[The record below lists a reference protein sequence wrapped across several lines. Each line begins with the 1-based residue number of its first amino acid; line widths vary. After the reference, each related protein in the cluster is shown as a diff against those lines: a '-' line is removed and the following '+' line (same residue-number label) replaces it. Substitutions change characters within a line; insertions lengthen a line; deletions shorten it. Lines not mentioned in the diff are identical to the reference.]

1 MSVADS
7 LTGIAAKLSAV
18 LSSIN
23 SKLTAKGSSN
33 ADTLSDVPAK
43 IEAISQG
50 VDTSDANAAAGDILS
65 GKTAYV
71 NGSKVTGN
79 IPTKTSSDLT
89 ASGATVTVPKGY
101 FAAQTQKSVATAAQA
116 TPSISVNSNT
126 GQITA
131 SCTQSSGYV
140 SGGTKSDVYNLSTD
154 SGGIITPGTS
164 QKTAVASGKYTT
176 GTTYVAGD
184 SNLVAGNIK
193 QGVSIFGVAGSLKNS
208 VDIFRVS
215 SIYPSS
221 SVSIALGQSN
231 CYGVDI
237 TKSPSALVLRQKG
250 SSGEG
255 IITTSTPGIRNLWV
269 VFSND
274 NWDIFE
280 ENGWWYDDTISTA
293 YEIGTTSNGIN
304 HILVSY
310 HNASNSIML
319 SVNTGLVKFN
329 IDAQYEIIL
338 IGVKRS

>member
-7 LTGIAAKLSAV
+7 LTGIATKLSAV

-140 SGGTKSDVYNLSTD
+140 SGGTKSGVYNLSTD
-154 SGGIITPGTS
+154 SGGTITPGTYR
-164 QKTAVASGKYTT
+164 KTAVASGKYTT

-184 SNLVAGNIK
+184 SNLVSENIKSGVNIFGITGSYAGN
-193 QGVSIFGVAGSLKNS
+193 GTFGTATSTSPELTITVPSDWNAVMFVAEGFNQMPSATTTATAVAGYLKRDNS
-208 VDIFRVS
+208 EYGVVGVQETKWHTYTGDRVTVES
-215 SIYPSS
+215 YSNNLKISS
-221 SVSIALGQSN
+221 SNGKFAFA
-231 CYGVDI
+231 
-237 TKSPSALVLRQKG
+237 T
-250 SSGEG
+250 SG
-255 IITTSTPGIRNLWV
+255 
-269 VFSND
+269 D
-274 NWDIFE
+274 NVTYYYIV
-280 ENGWWYDDTISTA
+280 Y
-293 YEIGTTSNGIN
+293 
-304 HILVSY
+304 
-310 HNASNSIML
+310 
-319 SVNTGLVKFN
+319 
-329 IDAQYEIIL
+329 
-338 IGVKRS
+338 

>member
-7 LTGIAAKLSAV
+7 LTGIATKLSAV
-18 LSSIN
+18 LTSIN

-101 FAAQTQKSVATAAQA
+101 FAAQTQKSVATTVQA

-131 SCTQSSGYV
+131 SYTQSMGYV

-154 SGGIITPGTS
+154 SGGTITPGTS
-164 QKTAVASGKYTT
+164 DKTAVPAGKYTT
-176 GTTYVAGD
+176 GATYVAGD

-193 QGVSIFGVAGSLKNS
+193 QGVSIFGVAGSLASGTVYTGTATVTSDNLS
-208 VDIFRVS
+208 MTLPTSTYSHVIILWTGGIDVVSARPYVIAGICLSEDPDRVIYVDKYGYSYS
-215 SIYPSS
+215 SFGSHMDSTISPS
-221 SVSIALGQSN
+221 SVSPGMYVYSF
-231 CYGVDI
+231 
-237 TKSPSALVLRQKG
+237 
-250 SSGEG
+250 
-255 IITTSTPGIRNLWV
+255 IINDPEYFKYETNTTSTRYYKYI
-269 VFSND
+269 VF
-274 NWDIFE
+274 
-280 ENGWWYDDTISTA
+280 
-293 YEIGTTSNGIN
+293 
-304 HILVSY
+304 
-310 HNASNSIML
+310 
-319 SVNTGLVKFN
+319 
-329 IDAQYEIIL
+329 
-338 IGVKRS
+338 

>member
-7 LTGIAAKLSAV
+7 LTGIATKLSAV
-18 LSSIN
+18 LTSIN

-101 FAAQTQKSVATAAQA
+101 FAAQTQKSVATATQA
-116 TPSISVNSNT
+116 TPSVSVNSNT

-140 SGGTKSDVYNLSTD
+140 SGGTKSGVYNLSTD
-154 SGGIITPGTS
+154 SGGTITPGTS
-164 QKTAVASGKYTT
+164 RKTAVASGKYTT

-193 QGVSIFGVAGSLKNS
+193 QGVSIFGVAGSLESRTVYTGVAENTS
-208 VDIFRVS
+208 RVLYIELPTSDFSHVIILWTGYIDIVTAKPYVIAGICLSEDPNRLISIDKYGYGYGPFGSHITAELTQNVS
-215 SIYPSS
+215 GGY
-221 SVSIALGQSN
+221 V
-231 CYGVDI
+231 YTFTI
-237 TKSPSALVLRQKG
+237 TDTDYYKF
-250 SSGEG
+250 ETE
-255 IITTSTPGIRNLWV
+255 TTSTKYYKYI
-269 VFSND
+269 VF
-274 NWDIFE
+274 
-280 ENGWWYDDTISTA
+280 
-293 YEIGTTSNGIN
+293 
-304 HILVSY
+304 
-310 HNASNSIML
+310 
-319 SVNTGLVKFN
+319 
-329 IDAQYEIIL
+329 
-338 IGVKRS
+338 